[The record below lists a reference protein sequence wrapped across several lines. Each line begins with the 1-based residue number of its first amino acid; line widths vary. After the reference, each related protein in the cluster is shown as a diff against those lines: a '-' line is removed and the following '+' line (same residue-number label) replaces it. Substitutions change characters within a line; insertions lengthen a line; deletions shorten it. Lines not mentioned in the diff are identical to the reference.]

1 MSDTP
6 RKLPSKKDVALSL
19 LEVSSVYVH
28 LDPRRP
34 GVSVPKNF
42 LKQPQLILQ
51 MGLNMVIPIPDL
63 VVDDEGISCTL
74 SFSRVP
80 FWCRMPWPAIY
91 ALVAEDGRG
100 GMIWPDDVPPELSV
114 PGERADDPRARAR
127 KPRPKPALH
136 AVSTEEAAPS
146 APADNVRSL
155 RPAPQPQPAAQPE
168 PARAPEPQAAESA
181 SPRPAAPG
189 KKAKRELPPYL
200 RVVK

>member
-80 FWCRMPWPAIY
+80 FWCRMPWTAIY

-100 GMIWPDDVPPELSV
+100 GMIWPDDVPPELAV
-114 PGERADDPRARAR
+114 PAERAEDPRARTR
-127 KPRPKPALH
+127 KPRPKPALQ
-136 AVSTEEAAPS
+136 AVPSEDAALNKPV
-146 APADNVRSL
+146 DNVRSL
-155 RPAPQPQPAAQPE
+155 RPASQPVAAARPGPAA
-168 PARAPEPQAAESA
+168 APEPQAARSA
-181 SPRPAAPG
+181 SPRPATPG